1 MRHVIE
7 KLLVGATVIAFSGG
21 YAQANEFS
29 ARLNGFEEL
38 GAINAETGAIL
49 SDGKGTLKLELDK
62 QNSTITYTLTY
73 SNVGTTP
80 PGTGPV
86 TQAHI
91 HFGKEH
97 VAGGVMVFLCRNV
110 AGPEGVPACPDN
122 SGTVTGT
129 ITAASV
135 IAIPSQNVSAGDF
148 DALEDAL
155 TSNTAYVNVHTT
167 AHPAGEI
174 RGQIH
179 PEEDED
185 RK

>member
-21 YAQANEFS
+21 YAHALEFS
-29 ARLNGFEEL
+29 ARLNGFKEL
-38 GAINAETGAIL
+38 GAINMETGAIL
-49 SDGKGTLKLELDK
+49 SDGKGTLNLTLDEAAGTVK
-62 QNSTITYTLTY
+62 YTLTY
-73 SNVGTTP
+73 SNVGTTK
-80 PGTGPV
+80 PGTGTV

-97 VAGGVMVFLCRNV
+97 NAGGVMVFLCTNMGGP
-110 AGPEGVPACPDN
+110 AGTPACPPN

-129 ITAASV
+129 ISAANV
-135 IAIPSQNVSAGDF
+135 QAITTQNVSAGDF
-148 DALEDAL
+148 GALVDAL

-167 AHPAGEI
+167 AFPAGEI

-179 PEEDED
+179 PGEDD
-185 RK
+185 DGQ